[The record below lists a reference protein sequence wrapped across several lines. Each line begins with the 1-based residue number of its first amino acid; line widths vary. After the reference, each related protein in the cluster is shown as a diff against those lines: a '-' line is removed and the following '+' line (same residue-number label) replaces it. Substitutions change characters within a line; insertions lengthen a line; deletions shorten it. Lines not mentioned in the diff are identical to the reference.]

1 LHDGHVIARQI
12 THSAA
17 APITWPTPYGRA
29 PIYVVIVAVV
39 GIFGLIVRRGMK

>member
-17 APITWPTPYGRA
+17 APITWPTHYGRA
-29 PIYVVIVAVV
+29 PYVVIVAMVA
-39 GIFGLIVRRGMK
+39 IFGLIVRRGMK